1 MMRPLTWIP
10 MSNLTTSSR
19 LSTVLSPALGVQC
32 AATWLMLQPVGK
44 AMPRS
49 GKCARTSSRTLSSSF
64 STMSIMSSPG
74 CAMVLRYFL
83 AVRCTSA
90 ASRCSFRMEDIC
102 LSDSRISA
110 DDERYAFIPMYSQI
124 WPFGKSPFGNKSMG
138 GTVGS
143 GHVCSFTSVA
153 FLAGCSWS
161 LVASGAL
168 LASTAIGTGAAV
180 SKRPCSCIVFLTRFS
195 DTVQPLSFSVAHIRF
210 TPNSAWSSLIS
221 RTACSSSSA
230 VG

>member
-1 MMRPLTWIP
+1 MMLPVDVHGQTLTVDVDPDVELDHVVALEHRLVARVGGPVRRHVVDAAARREGDATLGEMRPDKLP
-10 MSNLTTSSR
+10 NLR
-19 LSTVLSPALGVQC
+19 KALRAQLVPGCDNQGEG
-32 AATWLMLQPVGK
+32 AT
-44 AMPRS
+44 
-49 GKCARTSSRTLSSSF
+49 TLSSSF

-153 FLAGCSWS
+153 A
-161 LVASGAL
+161 
-168 LASTAIGTGAAV
+168 TQHQ
-180 SKRPCSCIVFLTRFS
+180 S
-195 DTVQPLSFSVAHIRF
+195 DENKMDEL
-210 TPNSAWSSLIS
+210 
-221 RTACSSSSA
+221 
-230 VG
+230 